1 MLKHKKIGNCKKMKK
16 LISLLIVTALLAVFP
31 AQVYADNKINFHKTS
46 KDMPYLNIGDKYYFA
61 IDIFIKNNVNITP
74 ATNLEFVLS
83 DDIVCEFAE
92 ELSVKEGSIFTSEKP
107 SVLSWSNDG
116 TNQKEL
122 DEPIGGNSNIE
133 TPAGYYN
140 MSYSCYQSR
149 DENEYSREVQE
160 TTKPAEETQPTTS
173 SGIPYEEDE
182 LPRIGPNGEIDGET
196 QPTTNN
202 TQIPLDEYELLIP
215 VEDTT
220 QGTTSSGIPY
230 EEDELPIMR
239 EDDEQETTSSG
250 IPYEE
255 DELPIMREDDEQ
267 ETTSSGIPYEEDEL
281 PIMPEYPNPHA
292 HFHGLIEL
300 KCWTTNP
307 EVIFDPTA
315 IRFSKAEVANI
326 PNVSSYNQKYLLK
339 YQIRSVSLHGDANFD
354 GAFSISDVTEMQRQ
368 VAGLGCETRP
378 LVLETFDSGNDGKIT
393 VVDATLF
400 QRMLA
405 EFASCEE
412 LFFKFEGL
420 LPLNDRQR
428 LELLV

>member
-107 SVLSWSNDG
+107 SVSSWSNDG

-202 TQIPLDEYELLIP
+202 TQITLDEYELLIP

-220 QGTTSSGIPY
+220 QG
-230 EEDELPIMR
+230 
-239 EDDEQETTSSG
+239 TTSSG

-368 VAGLGCETRP
+368 VASLGCETRP

-393 VVDATLF
+393 VVDATLL

>member
-1 MLKHKKIGNCKKMKK
+1 MKK
-16 LISLLIVTALLAVFP
+16 LISLLIVTAFLAVFP

-107 SVLSWSNDG
+107 SVSSWSNDG

-160 TTKPAEETQPTTS
+160 TTNPTEETQPTTS

-202 TQIPLDEYELLIP
+202 TQITLDEYELLIP

-220 QGTTSSGIPY
+220 QG
-230 EEDELPIMR
+230 
-239 EDDEQETTSSG
+239 TTSSG

-368 VAGLGCETRP
+368 VASLGCETRP

-393 VVDATLF
+393 VVDATLL

>member
-1 MLKHKKIGNCKKMKK
+1 
-16 LISLLIVTALLAVFP
+16 
-31 AQVYADNKINFHKTS
+31 
-46 KDMPYLNIGDKYYFA
+46 
-61 IDIFIKNNVNITP
+61 
-74 ATNLEFVLS
+74 
-83 DDIVCEFAE
+83 
-92 ELSVKEGSIFTSEKP
+92 
-107 SVLSWSNDG
+107 
-116 TNQKEL
+116 
-122 DEPIGGNSNIE
+122 
-133 TPAGYYN
+133 
-140 MSYSCYQSR
+140 
-149 DENEYSREVQE
+149 
-160 TTKPAEETQPTTS
+160 
-173 SGIPYEEDE
+173 
-182 LPRIGPNGEIDGET
+182 
-196 QPTTNN
+196 
-202 TQIPLDEYELLIP
+202 
-215 VEDTT
+215 
-220 QGTTSSGIPY
+220 
-230 EEDELPIMR
+230 
-239 EDDEQETTSSG
+239 
-250 IPYEE
+250 
-255 DELPIMREDDEQ
+255 
-267 ETTSSGIPYEEDEL
+267 
-281 PIMPEYPNPHA
+281 MPEYPNPHA